1 MLCSLFQERVGIKA
15 FGSDGSYYKLSALLK
30 TSDRTKV
37 VLDYG
42 ICFFSTQRYM
52 SYMSCFSV
60 LVGFFENKSINWE
73 SIFLNSLVLSKTMP
87 SFISIKI
94 AMLQYIQIAFQI

>member
-15 FGSDGSYYKLSALLK
+15 FGSDGSYFKLSALLK

-52 SYMSCFSV
+52 SCFSV
-60 LVGFFENKSINWE
+60 LVGFFENKSINLE
-73 SIFLNSLVLSKTMP
+73 SILVLSKTMP

>member
-1 MLCSLFQERVGIKA
+1 MLCNLFQERVGIKA

-42 ICFFSTQRYM
+42 ICFFSTQ
-52 SYMSCFSV
+52 SHMSCFSV
-60 LVGFFENKSINWE
+60 LVGFFESKSIKWE
-73 SIFLNSLVLSKTMP
+73 SILHDSLVLSKTMLA
-87 SFISIKI
+87 FISIKI
-94 AMLQYIQIAFQI
+94 AM

>member
-42 ICFFSTQRYM
+42 ICIFSTQR
-52 SYMSCFSV
+52 YMSCFSV

>member
-42 ICFFSTQRYM
+42 ICFFSTQR
-52 SYMSCFSV
+52 YMSCFSV